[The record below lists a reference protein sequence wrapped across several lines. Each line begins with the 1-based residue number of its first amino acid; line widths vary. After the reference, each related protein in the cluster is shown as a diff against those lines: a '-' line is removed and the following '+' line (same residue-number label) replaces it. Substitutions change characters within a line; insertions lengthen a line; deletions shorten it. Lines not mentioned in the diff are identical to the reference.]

1 LVSAC
6 SQSPNHLVKVAQ
18 TPNQPNTQNVQ
29 NLGLTLSNA
38 CKMMQATASTIHIM
52 TLSSLFNFY
61 QFQDQLA
68 PNLSGFFKKQN
79 AALSLV
85 EKYWEL
91 AILNTAL
98 EQIWLEQ
105 KKLMPV
111 SSAPDSNQNLVNLD
125 KT

>member
-1 LVSAC
+1 
-6 SQSPNHLVKVAQ
+6 
-18 TPNQPNTQNVQ
+18 
-29 NLGLTLSNA
+29 
-38 CKMMQATASTIHIM
+38 MMQATASTIHIM